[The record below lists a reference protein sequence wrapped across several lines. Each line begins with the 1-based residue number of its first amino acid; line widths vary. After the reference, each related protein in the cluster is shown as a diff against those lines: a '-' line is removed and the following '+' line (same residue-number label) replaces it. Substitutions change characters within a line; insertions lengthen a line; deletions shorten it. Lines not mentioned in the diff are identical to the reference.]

1 MYDEL
6 TVDIQCIMKNST
18 IHKKSICGHEQ
29 LYERKSIPELS
40 IWGHQ
45 KLHRK
50 RNPYQ
55 KNYKS
60 GNAII
65 DFDSN
70 TWMSKDIKRTI
81 KYFILRVLTFQR

>member
-18 IHKKSICGHEQ
+18 IHKKSICGHQQ

-50 RNPYQ
+50 RN
-55 KNYKS
+55 
-60 GNAII
+60 AII

-81 KYFILRVLTFQR
+81 KYFVLRVLTFQR